1 MSVPVGVDPWEIPLF
16 PPPPGVI
23 SNFVNPPSRAT
34 LVISICSIAL
44 GLMWLIFLLR
54 IYSKT
59 FISHSLG
66 WDDVVGTV
74 AALGTT
80 VYASNTI
87 WEMNFLGPHG
97 WNIRALSIP
106 AQFGKN
112 SAIISEVLY
121 GVVMWFCKLS
131 IFILYL
137 RVFGPFGVNR
147 VMRYLVYFGIVLS
160 FIVYAATS
168 VVFAVACTPRGSQ
181 TWLEALTTKRC
192 STGSYAPGYIQGSF
206 GVFFDI
212 YLFILPIW
220 PVWNLQMKRRKKI
233 AVTFIFATGLL
244 AIAASIIG
252 LYFRVLINQP
262 KVDESWENP
271 INQILANVEMSVTVI
286 CGSMPYLTS
295 LFRRL
300 NGGGS
305 KLVASIQ
312 HILSRS
318 YPFNRSHGS
327 SNRRHEFIS
336 DEPFPDSMELSHN
349 PHLETK
355 ILGTM
360 NGEGR
365 FLKTVDYPQQQ
376 MDAAS
381 SKDLLRKESSKSNAT
396 SDTLR

>member
-74 AALGTT
+74 AA
-80 VYASNTI
+80 
-87 WEMNFLGPHG
+87 
-97 WNIRALSIP
+97 
-106 AQFGKN
+106 N

-300 NGGGS
+300 NGGG
-305 KLVASIQ
+305 KRA
-312 HILSRS
+312 
-318 YPFNRSHGS
+318 
-327 SNRRHEFIS
+327 
-336 DEPFPDSMELSHN
+336 DS
-349 PHLETK
+349 
-355 ILGTM
+355 
-360 NGEGR
+360 
-365 FLKTVDYPQQQ
+365 
-376 MDAAS
+376 
-381 SKDLLRKESSKSNAT
+381 
-396 SDTLR
+396 